1 MSSLRK
7 VWSVILKRLFGH
19 KTSKILHFFDVFSAP
34 SLYFG
39 VKNHKKTMVS
49 PFRRV
54 PNHSILKSTN
64 PQINKYSNQ
73 QILLILRYLIKQRYQ

>member
-1 MSSLRK
+1 MSPLRK

-34 SLYFG
+34 SLYFR

-49 PFRRV
+49 TFRREL
-54 PNHSILKSTN
+54 SI
-64 PQINKYSNQ
+64 
-73 QILLILRYLIKQRYQ
+73 